1 MKGTQV
7 EAVNKIVYLDQPDPE
22 PQSDEVLIR
31 VHYTGVCGSDVP
43 RVLKGTVHSFPQT
56 LGHECSGVVAK
67 VGSAVDSALIGK
79 RVSVLPLVPC
89 GECEDCKA
97 GHYSLCKHYSF
108 IGSRRP
114 GSMSEYVA
122 VPANNIF
129 PLGDDVS
136 DLEGAF
142 FEPASIGV
150 HGIEL
155 AGFEE
160 GADAIVIGAGTIG
173 ILTAQELLGYGA
185 STVVVSN
192 HTPARLRQAQSVGLD
207 NLVDTSQEGW
217 QQRAFAL
224 NGGKRFDYVFDTAGT
239 PATIIDSLEVAA
251 NRGTVCFIGTP
262 KSNPSFTVPQWELIN
277 RKELTLT
284 GAWMSYSDPWPG
296 IEWQKVN
303 EFFDKGIMKVDPLMI
318 DTIYNL
324 RDIAEAF
331 EKFMPPNKAPGKIVI
346 DSWQES

>member
-7 EAVNKIVYLDQPDPE
+7 EAINKIVYLDQPDPE
-22 PQSDEVLIR
+22 PEPGEVVVR

-67 VGSAVDSALIGK
+67 VGSDVEESLIGM

-89 GECEDCKA
+89 RECDDCKA

-114 GSMSEYVA
+114 GSMAEYVA
-122 VPANNIF
+122 VPATNIF

-155 AGFEE
+155 AGFKE
-160 GADAIVIGAGTIG
+160 GSSAIVIGAGTIG
-173 ILTAQELLGYGA
+173 ILTAQELIGYGA
-185 STVVVSN
+185 QNVVVSN
-192 HTPARLRQAQSVGLD
+192 HTQERLLQAQAVGLA
-207 NLVDTSQEGW
+207 NVVNTSEEGW
-217 QQRAFAL
+217 QQRAREL
-224 NGGKRFDYVFDTAGT
+224 NGGKGFDYVFDTAGT
-239 PATIIDSLEVAA
+239 PETIIDSLEVAA
-251 NRGTVCFIGTP
+251 NRATVCFIGTP
-262 KSNPSFTVPQWELIN
+262 KSGPAFTVSQWELIN
-277 RKELTLT
+277 RKELVLT

-303 EFFDKGIMKVDPLMI
+303 EFFGSGIMKVDPSMI
-318 DTIYNL
+318 DTVYNL

-331 EKFMPPNKAPGKIVI
+331 KKFMKPNKAMGKIVI